1 MNYSDN
7 SNRIQSS
14 QGQIMDPPL
23 IKPRSSNT
31 DGDKFLFYF
40 TPEDIAVDCCCGC
53 SLKTGV
59 QIIAIIFIFG
69 ALSNLFAAL
78 RMTSYIDLIVT
89 TLSFFLYFAAGVC
102 VLYSSMTFNFVYAY
116 TGYFIYAI
124 IFLIS
129 LLDNIIVLLLI
140 FSDMYKPLGNEPP
153 FKTGLIFLSAILIT
167 VSINLYMVW
176 IIFSYSVHLKH
187 KRISLISGYIF
198 YQPENMQPRVTSA
211 V

>member
-1 MNYSDN
+1 LG
-7 SNRIQSS
+7 I
-14 QGQIMDPPL
+14 
-23 IKPRSSNT
+23 
-31 DGDKFLFYF
+31 GDWGL
-40 TPEDIAVDCCCGC
+40 A
-53 SLKTGV
+53 
-59 QIIAIIFIFG
+59 
-69 ALSNLFAAL
+69 NLFAAL

-140 FSDMYKPLGNEPP
+140 FSGMYKPLGNEPP